1 MSPGYRW
8 KTFILN
14 SGGPEMV
21 YTGRQDRQ
29 GKWIMQIET
38 DQGNVEMSFAPETIT
53 LIDKPKKR
61 IEADYLKLT
70 V

>member
-1 MSPGYRW
+1 
-8 KTFILN
+8 
-14 SGGPEMV
+14 MV